1 MNATVPTPRTHWLSR
16 EGGRTAALWAIS
28 AVLLGLYFT
37 AWWLHLRP
45 GVFSYDSGH
54 FLAEVVGGDITNRKP
69 FLFARFIELTSMG
82 GRWFQF
88 TIFAQVAIVVLIVSR
103 AFAVALANR
112 ISPVWIVLCAVLVLN
127 PYVANMV
134 FYLQNDVLFCFALI
148 AILVETLLVARRGH
162 ITFAS
167 LAMVALVSPM
177 AFAFRENGLL
187 FLPVWWVLMLL
198 LGQNGK
204 RLVAVSAI
212 STLLAYASIIGVDK
226 ERTADLMYP
235 AVIHEVARLAQSG
248 YRHQVGSRLAPE
260 TRDAV
265 GIEKL
270 ESATDVYW
278 PLYWDTVGFFPDGPN
293 LAYLPGEQRSAIVR
307 SFLKHDLLPNLPS
320 VAGHRVEMLLGAL
333 LARAEYVDPYSA
345 PENLHGPL
353 KKWKTRVG
361 ASNRGEGI
369 LGELNEASGRTRGW
383 TWNAALGVVVLA
395 GMTLLALWRRDRATL
410 IVTTLLW
417 LQLGV
422 LLAVAPSAEYRYVFM
437 FYLAPLLLLAGAPV
451 LKEREA
457 SRKPAIRQEGARTSA
472 GDTRLTPAD
481 VAQAR

>member
-1 MNATVPTPRTHWLSR
+1 MLAF
-16 EGGRTAALWAIS
+16 WAIIG
-28 AVLLGLYFT
+28 VLLGLYFT

-54 FLAEVVGGDITNRKP
+54 FLSEVVRGDITNRKP

-88 TIFAQVAIVVLIVSR
+88 TMFAQVAIVVLIVSR
-103 AFAVALANR
+103 AFAIALSNR
-112 ISPVWIVLCAVLVLN
+112 ISPVWIALCAVLVLN

-134 FYLQNDVLFCFALI
+134 FYLQNDVLFCFGII
-148 AILVETLLVARRGH
+148 AILVETLLVARRGR

-167 LAMVALVSPM
+167 LAMVALASPM

-187 FLPVWWVLMLL
+187 FLPFWWILVLF
-198 LGQNGK
+198 LGQDGK
-204 RLVAVSAI
+204 RLVAVSFI

-248 YRHQVGSRLAPE
+248 YRHEIGSRLAPE

-270 ESATDVYW
+270 ASATEVYW
-278 PLYWDTVGFFPDGPN
+278 PLYWDTVGFFADGPN
-293 LAYLPGEQRSAIVR
+293 LAYLPGEQRSTIVR
-307 SFLKHDLLPNLPS
+307 SFIKNDLLPNLPS

-345 PENLHGPL
+345 PENLHAPL
-353 KKWKTRVG
+353 RKWKNRVG

-369 LGELNEASGRTRGW
+369 LGELNEASGRSRGW
-383 TWNAALGVVVLA
+383 SWNAALGVVVLA
-395 GMTLLALWRRDRATL
+395 AMTLVALWRRDRVTL

-437 FYLAPLLLLAGAPV
+437 FYLAPLLLLAGGPV
-451 LKEREA
+451 LREREA
-457 SRKPAIRQEGARTSA
+457 SRRAAFRH
-472 GDTRLTPAD
+472 GDAQTAPGGSNVIPAD
-481 VAQAR
+481 TARAHWSADDVSQGRQRNAE

>member
-1 MNATVPTPRTHWLSR
+1 MAF
-16 EGGRTAALWAIS
+16 WAIIG
-28 AVLLGLYFT
+28 VLLGLYFT

-54 FLAEVVGGDITNRKP
+54 FLTEVVRGDITNRKP

-103 AFAVALANR
+103 AFAIALSNR
-112 ISPVWIVLCAVLVLN
+112 ISPVWIALCAVLVLN

-134 FYLQNDVLFCFALI
+134 FYLQNDVLFCFGII
-148 AILVETLLVARRGH
+148 AILVETLLIARRGR
-162 ITFAS
+162 TTLAS
-167 LAMVALVSPM
+167 LAMVALASPM

-187 FLPVWWVLMLL
+187 FLPFWWILVLF
-198 LGQNGK
+198 LGRDGK
-204 RLVAVSAI
+204 RLVAVSVI
-212 STLLAYASIIGVDK
+212 STLLAYTSIIGVDK

-248 YRHQVGSRLAPE
+248 YRHEVGSRLAPE

-265 GIEKL
+265 GIGKL
-270 ESATDVYW
+270 ESATEVYW
-278 PLYWDTVGFFPDGPN
+278 PLYWDTVGFFVDGPN

-307 SFLKHDLLPNLPS
+307 SFLKNDLLPNLPS

-353 KKWKTRVG
+353 KKWKNRVG
-361 ASNRGEGI
+361 ASNRGQGM
-369 LGELNEASGRTRGW
+369 LGELNEASGRSRGW
-383 TWNAALGVVVLA
+383 SWNAALGVVVLA
-395 GMTLLALWRRDRATL
+395 AMTLVALWRRDRVTL

-437 FYLAPLLLLAGAPV
+437 FYLAPLLLLAGGPV
-451 LKEREA
+451 LREREA
-457 SRKPAIRQEGARTSA
+457 SGKAPFPHGDAQTAPGGSNVNHADTARADGSANDVSQGRQRHAE
-472 GDTRLTPAD
+472 
-481 VAQAR
+481 